1 MREEILSIKTK
12 RRSDFSRFF
21 LNINTK
27 FRRVPLDPES
37 AEYSPER
44 VFATPARKGI
54 LNYLEEVFKWH
65 F

>member
-27 FRRVPLDPES
+27 SRRVSLDPES
-37 AEYSPER
+37 SEALQD
-44 VFATPARKGI
+44 F
-54 LNYLEEVFKWH
+54 LF
-65 F
+65 

>member
-37 AEYSPER
+37 SEALR
-44 VFATPARKGI
+44 NF
-54 LNYLEEVFKWH
+54 LF
-65 F
+65 